1 MTTLRQRRQ
10 PPQRVAAAAAQPQPA
25 GAAPAPAAPT
35 IAVGTPIQR
44 VEGGYVPIIPD
55 RAAGTAGG
63 QGPTGRNPKYLI
75 RDDGMVM
82 VWNPET
88 AKDPRFRASN
98 TLPSSHVRAAKDAA
112 VRDSAEHDAR
122 VRYQNEQEDA
132 RNRQEVAQQAEE
144 QRRREKLMS
153 LNENENPNEQLD
165 NSIFQ
170 IDRADF
176 DQLQQFCNDND
187 FEVQLDPALPLEQ
200 NQGLVRQLCEQNFG
214 ASMDEI

>member
-10 PPQRVAAAAAQPQPA
+10 PPQPVAAAAAQPQPA

-35 IAVGTPIQR
+35 S
-44 VEGGYVPIIPD
+44 
-55 RAAGTAGG
+55 AAGTAGG